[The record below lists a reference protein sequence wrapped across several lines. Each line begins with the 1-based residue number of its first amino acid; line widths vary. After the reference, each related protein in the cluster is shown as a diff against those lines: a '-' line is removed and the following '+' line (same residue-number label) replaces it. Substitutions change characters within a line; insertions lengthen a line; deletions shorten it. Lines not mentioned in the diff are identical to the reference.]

1 MFLGNC
7 KTVDSSVAIK
17 VGIMDTSK
25 GSLEP
30 IRGSKRPVK
39 VGKDMTADELRVLAP
54 KKHSHYD

>member
-7 KTVDSSVAIK
+7 KTVDSSVAIE

-30 IRGSKRPVK
+30 IRRSKRPVK
-39 VGKDMTADELRVLAP
+39 VGKDMTPDELRVLAP